1 MDNMGDITRTHKQKI
16 DIVNLLGKL
25 VGTDSKTM
33 LEIGACEGND
43 SNLFLRVFK
52 NLRLFCFEA
61 DPDNCRDHKRIVK
74 SPRCQLIEG
83 AISNTDG
90 TITFNRSGGIHPGV
104 TSNRH
109 SSGSVNKPTG
119 HLKLHPW
126 CTFNQS
132 ITVPSYTLDAWC
144 QQNGITQIDLIWAD
158 VNGAEAKMLT
168 GGVKI
173 LKRTR
178 YLYTEF
184 GSEDMEI
191 WAGGISKK
199 QIKARL
205 PQFEEIFV
213 HSNNVLL
220 KNTEA

>member
-1 MDNMGDITRTHKQKI
+1 MGNITKTHRHKI

-43 SNLFLRVFK
+43 SNLFLRVFRELK
-52 NLRLFCFEA
+52 LFCFEA

-83 AISNTDG
+83 AISDTDG
-90 TITFNRSGGIHPGV
+90 TVVFNRSGGKHPGV
-104 TSNRH
+104 NRNRH
-109 SSGSVNKPTG
+109 SSGSINKPTG
-119 HLKLHPW
+119 HLSLHPW
-126 CTFNQS
+126 CTFDQS
-132 ITVPSYTLDAWC
+132 VTVPSYTLDGWC
-144 QQNGITQIDLIWAD
+144 QQNNITQIDLIWAD
-158 VNGAEAKMLT
+158 VNGAEAKMLA
-168 GGVKI
+168 GGEEI

-178 YLYTEF
+178 YFYTEF
-184 GSEDMEI
+184 GPENMEVWSE
-191 WAGGISKK
+191 GITKE
-199 QIKARL
+199 QIKSRL

-220 KNTEA
+220 KNTEI

>member
-1 MDNMGDITRTHKQKI
+1 MGNITKTHPRKI

-25 VGTDSKTM
+25 VGTDSKIM

-43 SNLFLRVFK
+43 SNLFLRIFK
-52 NLRLFCFEA
+52 NLKLFCFEA
-61 DPDNCRDHKRIVK
+61 DPDNCRDHRRIVK
-74 SPRCQLIEG
+74 SSRCQLIDG
-83 AISNTDG
+83 AISDQDG

-104 TSNRH
+104 SKNRR

-119 HLKLHPW
+119 HLNLHPW
-126 CTFNQS
+126 CTFEQS
-132 ITVPSYTLDAWC
+132 ITIPSYTLDVWC
-144 QQNGITQIDLIWAD
+144 KQNNITQIDLIWAD
-158 VNGAEAKMLT
+158 VNGAETKMLV
-168 GGVKI
+168 GGAEI

-184 GSEDMEI
+184 GPEDMEI
-191 WAGGISKK
+191 WAEGITKE

-220 KNTEA
+220 KNTELNDV